1 MSRINDA
8 NMIIFAHKLEV
19 IKQYIDNRI
28 DFVGD
33 LTKNEFKFILNILS
47 RYEEVPKEWKLDN
60 LSIRRKLSDLNIKE
74 ETNND

>member
-28 DFVGD
+28 DFVDD

-47 RYEEVPKEWKLDN
+47 RYEEVPKEWKLND
-60 LSIRRKLSDLNIKE
+60 LSIKE